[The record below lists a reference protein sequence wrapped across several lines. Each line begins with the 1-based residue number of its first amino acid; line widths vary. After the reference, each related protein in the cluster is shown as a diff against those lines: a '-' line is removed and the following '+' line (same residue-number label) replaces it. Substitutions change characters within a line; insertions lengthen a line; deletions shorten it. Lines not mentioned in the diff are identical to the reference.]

1 MNYELIKIH
10 VSSRLNNNDSCWNL
24 DKEGKFSVDGIE
36 FELMPWRYDRRLR
49 ALRGLSVENNVLR
62 KICSYKS
69 QRIGKKSENMKNV
82 LMTELDICQCLT
94 DDKINSVYA
103 IGVGNETLS
112 AILKTSKG
120 ILCNI
125 EISLTLSEETSPV
138 VRHELV
144 GKEGMISDRSINEQ
158 VPVEAVYVFEND
170 KKHPTTYT
178 DMDPD
183 MLGLNPAEIM
193 VADNIID
200 ILSSKCNPQEI
211 NAIKKEAEDLA
222 EFVMMARDKGRVFKR
237 EENQK

>member
-1 MNYELIKIH
+1 MNYELIKSHI
-10 VSSRLNNNDSCWNL
+10 SSRMDNNDSCWNL
-24 DKEGKFSVDGIE
+24 DKDGKFSVDGKE
-36 FELMPWRYDRRLR
+36 YKLMPWRYDRRLR
-49 ALRGLSVENNVLR
+49 AVRGLSVENNMLR

-69 QRIGKKSENMKNV
+69 QRIGRKSENMKNV
-82 LMTELDICQCLT
+82 LMAELDICQWLT

-103 IGVGNETLS
+103 IGIGNETLS
-112 AILKTSKG
+112 AILKTSSG

-125 EISLTLSEETSPV
+125 EISLTLSEETAPV
-138 VRHELV
+138 IKHEIV

-193 VADNIID
+193 IADNIID
-200 ILSSKCNPQEI
+200 ILNSKYNPQEI
-211 NAIKKEAEDLA
+211 DKIKKEVEDLA
-222 EFVMMARDKGRVFKR
+222 EFVMMARDKGKVF
-237 EENQK
+237 EWEGNQK